1 MATLKKIQWP
11 TWHTLLI
18 LQCSCP
24 HHQINTGW
32 DSLKLPRQRSCRIFC
47 FLLKFCLHCCENLF
61 ADIISSACHTC
72 RNTWNKKKKKDF
84 SLRLL
89 SCANSCQSLHQ
100 SPRLTDSLFILLIHS
115 FCQSV
120 PIHSSVCL
128 SNCSIIH
135 LSFCLSVCPLLC
147 LFLYQGTLI
156 LSTELI
162 T

>member
-1 MATLKKIQWP
+1 MAILKKIQWS

-72 RNTWNKKKKKDF
+72 RNTWNKKIKDF

-100 SPRLTDSLFILLIHS
+100 SLRLTDSLSILLNHF

-120 PIHSSVCL
+120 SIHPSVCLTAQSSIYLSVCLFVHSSVYF
-128 SNCSIIH
+128 SIR
-135 LSFCLSVCPLLC
+135 VP
-147 LFLYQGTLI
+147 
-156 LSTELI
+156 
-162 T
+162 

>member
-1 MATLKKIQWP
+1 MATLKKIQWS

-72 RNTWNKKKKKDF
+72 RNTWNNKKKKKKDF

-89 SCANSCQSLHQ
+89 NCANSCQSLHQ
-100 SPRLTDSLFILLIHS
+100 SPHLTDSLFTLLIHFS
-115 FCQSV
+115 VSQSQSIHLSV
-120 PIHSSVCL
+120 CLTAQSSIYLSLCLFVHSSVYF
-128 SNCSIIH
+128 SIRV
-135 LSFCLSVCPLLC
+135 L
-147 LFLYQGTLI
+147 
-156 LSTELI
+156 
-162 T
+162 